1 MSGVILENG
10 LIEIEQALNSF
21 GNPHAELDFIEI
33 HDAGFWSELG
43 VAGITY
49 FQHTKDG
56 QTLFGF
62 PARLGSKSDQL
73 FTFHRKGRA

>member
-49 FQHTKDG
+49 FQHTK
-56 QTLFGF
+56 
-62 PARLGSKSDQL
+62 
-73 FTFHRKGRA
+73 